1 MKYSNLILESKIF
14 KYNLQSTESFEIA
27 ILVFHNI
34 FKRIEKDFKEN
45 NKYIYKPISNFGYS
59 RNFIFSTIFFLEDYI
74 KTNKNLVYY
83 NQSQKLNN
91 EILICKKIILKTY
104 LDVNKNNIP
113 MDNIEQH
120 LIFGNKIKLYEKHEL
135 QKIRDLKLYTWRQ
148 KIENSNY
155 RLNFILKVFLK
166 FNL

>member
-14 KYNLQSTESFEIA
+14 KYNLHSNESFEIA
-27 ILVFHNI
+27 LLVFHNI
-34 FKRIEKDFKEN
+34 YKRIEKDYKEN

-74 KTNKNLVYY
+74 KANNNLDFNY
-83 NQSQKLNN
+83 QSQKLKN
-91 EILICKKIILKTY
+91 EILICKKIIQKTY

-135 QKIRDLKLYTWRQ
+135 QKIKDLKLYTWKQ
-148 KIENSNY
+148 NDKIDNKK
-155 RLNFILKVFLK
+155 LNFILKILLE

>member
-59 RNFIFSTIFFLEDYI
+59 RNFIFCTIFFLEDYI

-91 EILICKKIILKTY
+91 EILICKKIIQKTY

>member
-91 EILICKKIILKTY
+91 EILICKKIIQKTY